1 MFNSTARAVFD
12 ERLKKI
18 HAMPAG
24 DLVGSESELNYLQG
38 FVSYALWNGDID
50 HQESSQMN
58 SNLAAARSARVS
70 RLCSA
75 TERMHA

>member
-1 MFNSTARAVFD
+1 MFNATAKTLFD

-38 FVSYALWNGDID
+38 FVSYALFAGDIG
-50 HQESSQMN
+50 HEESTQMN
-58 SNLAAARSARVS
+58 SVINAARALRVS
-70 RLCSA
+70 RLCQS
-75 TERMHA
+75 TERMLA

>member
-1 MFNSTARAVFD
+1 MFNTTARAVFD

-38 FVSYALWNGDID
+38 FVSYALWAEHIG
-50 HQESSQMN
+50 HEESTQLN
-58 SNLAAARSARVS
+58 SLLAAARNQRVS
-70 RLCSA
+70 RICQA

>member
-1 MFNSTARAVFD
+1 MFNTTARAVFD

-24 DLVGSESELNYLQG
+24 DLVGSESELNYLAG
-38 FVSYALWNGDID
+38 LISYALFRGDVS
-50 HQESSQMN
+50 HEESGQMI
-58 SNLAAARSARVS
+58 SSLTAARSARVS

>member
-12 ERLKKI
+12 ERLKKV

-24 DLVGSESELNYLQG
+24 DLVGSESELNYLAG
-38 FVSYALWNGDID
+38 LVSYALFEGNIG
-50 HQESSQMN
+50 HEESSQLN
-58 SNLAAARSARVS
+58 DQLNAARSLRVS
-70 RLCSA
+70 RLCGS